1 MNLVVDENI
10 SFAEEAFSQFGK
22 VKLLH
27 GRQITKNEINTADIL
42 IVRSITKVNKDLLEG
57 TPIKFV
63 GTATIGTDHIDLD
76 YIKNKNIFFKDAA
89 GCNADAV
96 AEYVFTSISHFA
108 FKNTYPIEDKI
119 IGIVGIG
126 NIGSRI
132 AKHAENIG
140 MSILKNDPPLERK
153 LGKTGFSTLEKIFTA
168 DIVTFHVPLNLNG
181 IDKTYHL
188 MQEERLSR
196 LNDGMVLINASRG
209 QVIDNED
216 LVKILNRKKLYV
228 NLDVWENE
236 PDINPILLNQVNLA
250 TPHIAGYSLEGK
262 VNGTKIIYDSLCN
275 YLNVEPTW
283 SPILPKISDN
293 EIKIDYDGNLTTA
306 LYKIFNKIYPIKED
320 DNGLRKAVEMDNKE
334 RAVYFD
340 KLRKNYPLR
349 REFSNYKIKVTNADD
364 KFVKVLSSFRFNV
377 ETI

>member
-1 MNLVVDENI
+1 MNLIVDENI

-27 GRQITKNEINTADIL
+27 GRKITKEEINAADIL
-42 IVRSITKVNKDLLEG
+42 IVRSITKVNKELLED

-63 GTATIGTDHIDLD
+63 GTATIGTDHIDLE
-76 YIKNKNIFFKDAA
+76 YLKKRNIFFKDAA

-96 AEYVFTSISHFA
+96 AEYVFTAISHFA
-108 FKNTYPIEDKI
+108 FKNSYSIEDKI
-119 IGIVGIG
+119 IGIVGMG

-132 AKHAENIG
+132 ARLAENIG
-140 MSILKNDPPLERK
+140 MPIIKNDPPLERK
-153 LGKTGFSTLEKIFTA
+153 LGNTGFSNLEKILTA
-168 DIVTFHVPLNLNG
+168 DIVTFHVPLNPDG

-188 MQEERLSR
+188 MQEEEL
-196 LNDGMVLINASRG
+196 LKLKDDVVLINASRG
-209 QVIDNED
+209 QVIANDD
-216 LVKILNRKKLYV
+216 LEKILNRKRLFV

-236 PDINPILLNQVNLA
+236 PGINPNLLNQTNLA

-275 YLNVEPTW
+275 YLNIHPTW
-283 SPILPKISDN
+283 SPVLPKISDN
-293 EIKIDYDGNLTTA
+293 EIKIDYDGNLTNA
-306 LYKIFNKIYPIKED
+306 LYKILNKVYPIKED
-320 DNGLRKAVEMDNKE
+320 DNGLRKAVQMDSKD

-349 REFSNYKIKVTNADD
+349 REFSNYKIKVTNADA
-364 KFVKVLSSFRFNV
+364 KFVKVLNGFRFNV

>member
-10 SFAEEAFSQFGK
+10 SFAEEAFSQFGE

-27 GRQITKNEINTADIL
+27 GRQITKDEINAADIL

-57 TPIKFV
+57 TPVKFA
-63 GTATIGTDHIDLD
+63 GTATIGTDHIDLE
-76 YIKNKNIFFKDAA
+76 YLKKRNIFFKDAA

-96 AEYVFTSISHFA
+96 AEYVFTVISHFA
-108 FKNTYPIEDKI
+108 FENAFSIEDKM

-132 AKHAENIG
+132 ARLAENIG
-140 MSILKNDPPLERK
+140 MPIIKNDPPLERK
-153 LGKTGFSTLEKIFTA
+153 LGKAGFSNLEKIFTA
-168 DIVTFHVPLNLNG
+168 DIVTFHVPLNLDG

-188 MQEERLSR
+188 INEEEL
-196 LNDGMVLINASRG
+196 LKLKDNAVLINASRG
-209 QVIDNED
+209 QVITNDD
-216 LVKILNRKKLYV
+216 LVKIRNRKKLFV

-236 PDINPILLNQVNLA
+236 PDINPILLNQINLA

-275 YLNVEPTW
+275 YLNIEPTW
-283 SPILPKISDN
+283 SPVLPKISDN

-320 DNGLRKAVEMDNKE
+320 DDKLRLAVKMNNKE
-334 RAVYFD
+334 RAIYFD

-349 REFSNYKIKVTNADD
+349 REFSNYKIKATNADA
-364 KFVKVLSSFRFNV
+364 KFVKVLNSFRFNV